1 MSRSKQLTW
10 RSIGLFGVLLALVTL
25 LSTPPLHAV
34 EAATTEADDATQSGD
49 AGLPTVSALVSKA
62 QPIPGFLPLYW
73 QADKGRLLARI
84 DHFDTSFIYYSGL
97 SNGIGS
103 NDLGL
108 DRAQLGGT
116 QLVRFERIGPRVLLV
131 ADNTQYRAK
140 SSNPRERLAVDEAF
154 ASSVLWGFD
163 IVAQH
168 GDDSAAM
175 QTAPKMGDESFDSDA
190 VLIDVT
196 EFALRDAHNVA
207 RRLAAAGEGSYSVD
221 ATRSAI
227 YLPRTKGFPDNSDI
241 DVMITLVGE
250 PTGDTLATV
259 SPDASAVT
267 VHMHHAFVRL
277 PDDGYTPLPYD
288 PRAGFI
294 DDEVGFYDYAVP
306 LDQSVQRSY
315 AWRHRLKKVDP
326 TAARSAA
333 VEPIVYYVDPGVP
346 EPIRSALIEGASWW
360 NQAFEAAGYIDAFQ
374 VKLLP
379 EGADPMDIRYN
390 VINWVHRSTRGWSY
404 GYSIRDP
411 RTQEILKGHVTLGS
425 LRVRQ
430 DYLIAEG
437 LLAPYTD
444 EGEASDTS
452 QAQLNAFAL
461 SRIRQLAAHE
471 VGHTI
476 GLEHN
481 FAASADDRASVMDYP
496 HPYVSLD
503 AQGQVDLSDAY
514 AVGIGAWDKR
524 AITWGYQD
532 FAPGIDAAEA
542 REALIRET
550 IASDLHFIA
559 DRHARANAFSSEAG
573 PCHSR
578 GSLWDNGADPV
589 AELNRL
595 MALRS
600 VVLGN
605 FSEAVIRNGQSY
617 ARIEEVLVPAYLM
630 HRYQLQAAGT
640 VLGGRDFSYA
650 LRGDGQQPTW
660 GVEGQRQRNALQALL
675 VTLQPAALALA
686 PDLVRLIAPRPPGSP
701 ASREL
706 FPRETGYLFD
716 PLSAA
721 DTALTLS
728 LRVLLDPTRAAR
740 LNVQHGQDPAMPNF
754 AELLQQ
760 LMSTTWFVPDQT
772 ASPVAQAALQ
782 RRGQVA
788 VLEHMLALVG
798 NTQASVQVRA
808 DALDTLLTLDDW
820 LAAQSTDSQAW
831 RAHYRYAVAR
841 LSGLRTGEGLEATKT
856 TLPPPGSPI

>member
-10 RSIGLFGVLLALVTL
+10 RSIGLLGVSLTL
-25 LSTPPLHAV
+25 MTSLNIAPLHAA
-34 EAATTEADDATQSGD
+34 ETAAAVTDETAQASEE
-49 AGLPTVSALVSKA
+49 GLPTVSALVSKTD
-62 QPIPGFLPLYW
+62 PIPGFLPLYW
-73 QADKGRLLARI
+73 RADKGQLLARL
-84 DHFDTSFIYYSGL
+84 DSFNKPFIYYSGL

-116 QLVRFERIGPRVLLV
+116 QLVHFERIGPRVLLV
-131 ADNTQYRAK
+131 AENTKYRAD

-163 IVAQH
+163 VVAQH
-168 GDDSAAM
+168 GDE
-175 QTAPKMGDESFDSDA
+175 TAEALATSTVADEDFGPGA

-196 EFALRDAHNVA
+196 EFALRDTHNVA
-207 RRLAAAGEGSYSVD
+207 RRLAGAEEGSYSVD
-221 ATRSAI
+221 VTRSGI

-241 DVMITLVGE
+241 DAVITLVGE
-250 PTGDTLATV
+250 PKGDTLATV

-294 DDEVGFYDYAVP
+294 DDDEGFYDYAVP
-306 LDQSVQRSY
+306 LDQPVQRSY
-315 AWRHRLKKVDP
+315 AWRHRLSKQDP
-326 TAARSAA
+326 SAARSPA
-333 VEPIVYYVDPGVP
+333 VDPIVYYVDPGVP

-379 EGADPMDIRYN
+379 AGADPMDIRYN

-411 RTQEILKGHVTLGS
+411 RTQEILKGQVTLGS

-437 LLAPYTD
+437 LLAPYTR
-444 EGEASDTS
+444 EGEASEAN
-452 QAQLNAFAL
+452 QQVLNEFAL

-496 HPYVSLD
+496 YPYVALN
-503 AQGQVDLSDAY
+503 AQGQVDLSNAY

-532 FAPGIDAAEA
+532 FAPGIDAAIA

-550 IASDLHFIA
+550 IAGGLHFIG
-559 DRHARANAFSSEAG
+559 DRHARANPSSVDAG

-595 MALRS
+595 MALRN

-617 ARIEEVLVPAYLM
+617 SRIEEVLVPAYLM

-660 GVEGQRQRNALQALL
+660 GVGAQRQRDALQALL
-675 VTLQPAALALA
+675 ATLQPSVLALS
-686 PDLVRLIAPRPPGSP
+686 PELVRLISPRPPGSP
-701 ASREL
+701 TSREL

-721 DTALTLS
+721 DSAVTLS

-740 LNVQHGQDPAMPNF
+740 LNMQHAQDPAMPNF
-754 AELLQQ
+754 AELLHQ
-760 LMSTTWFVPDQT
+760 LMSTTWFAAGQT
-772 ASPVAQAALQ
+772 DLSPAQAALQ
-782 RRGQVA
+782 RREQVS
-788 VLEHMLALVG
+788 VLEHLLKLVS
-798 NTQASVQVRA
+798 NTHVSVQVRA
-808 DALDTLLTLDDW
+808 DALDTLLNLDEW
-820 LAAQSTDSQAW
+820 LARQSTGSQAW
-831 RAHYRYAVAR
+831 RAHYRYAAAR
-841 LSGLRTGEGLEATKT
+841 LTALQEGEGLEGTQT
-856 TLPPPGSPI
+856 TMPPPGSPI

>member
-1 MSRSKQLTW
+1 MTYGKRLTW
-10 RSIGLFGVLLALVTL
+10 RGLALLAVLMIPISAVVL
-25 LSTPPLHAV
+25 TPSVL
-34 EAATTEADDATQSGD
+34 ADDKADTAD
-49 AGLPTVSALVSKA
+49 ADAAANKALPAVSELVDKA
-62 QPIPGFLPLYW
+62 DAIPGFLPFYW

-84 DHFDTSFIYYSGL
+84 DAFNTPFIYYSGL
-97 SNGIGS
+97 SNGVGS

-116 QLVRFERIGPRVLLV
+116 QLVHFERIGPRVLLM
-131 ADNTQYRAK
+131 AENTQYRAD
-140 SSNPRERLAVDEAF
+140 SANPRERLAVEEAF

-163 IVAQH
+163 IVAQQEAEL
-168 GDDSAAM
+168 DDS
-175 QTAPKMGDESFDSDA
+175 TPIESMPSEPQFTQNA

-196 EFALRDAHNVA
+196 EFALRDAHNMA
-207 RRLAAAGEGSYSVD
+207 RRLKAAGEGSYSVD
-221 ATRSAI
+221 AKRSAI

-241 DVMITLVGE
+241 DAIITLVGE
-250 PTGDTLATV
+250 PAGDTLATV
-259 SPDASAVT
+259 SPDASAIT

-294 DDEVGFYDYAVP
+294 DDEVGVYDYAAP
-306 LDQSVQRSY
+306 LDEPVQRSY
-315 AWRHRLKKVDP
+315 AWRHRLKKQDP
-326 TAARSAA
+326 SAARSRA

-379 EGADPMDIRYN
+379 EGADPMDVRYN

-444 EGEASDTS
+444 NGEATEEG
-452 QAQLNAFAL
+452 QQQLNDFAL
-461 SRIRQLAAHE
+461 ARIRQLAAHE

-496 HPYVSLD
+496 YPYVTLD
-503 AQGQVDLSDAY
+503 ANGQVDVSDAY

-532 FAPGIDAAEA
+532 FAPGVDAEKA
-542 REALIRET
+542 REALIRDT
-550 IASDLHFIA
+550 IASGLHFIA
-559 DRHARANAFSSEAG
+559 DRHSRADAFSVDAG

-595 MALRS
+595 MALRQ

-605 FSEAVIRNGQSY
+605 FSDAVIRNGQSY

-640 VLGGRDFSYA
+640 ILGGRDFSYA
-650 LRGDGQQPTW
+650 LRGDGQLPTSL
-660 GVEGQRQRNALQALL
+660 VTAEHQRDALQALL
-675 VTLQPAALALA
+675 ATVQPQALALSPA
-686 PDLVRLIAPRPPGSP
+686 LVSLIAPRPPGSP
-701 ASREL
+701 DSREL

-740 LNVQHGQDPAMPNF
+740 LDLQHAQNASLPDFP
-754 AELLQQ
+754 EVLQQ
-760 LMSTTWFVPDQT
+760 LMSASWF
-772 ASPVAQAALQ
+772 APVQSGDVAAQSALQ
-782 RRGQVA
+782 RRAQIS
-788 VLEHMLALVG
+788 VLEHLLKLTA
-798 NTQASVQVRA
+798 NTHAAAHVRGE
-808 DALDTLLTLDDW
+808 ALDALLTLGDW
-820 LAAQSTDSQAW
+820 LDKQKPKATAW
-831 RAHYRYAVAR
+831 RAHYRYAATR
-841 LSGLRTGEGLEATKT
+841 LAKLRDGDGLEASQLTM
-856 TLPPPGSPI
+856 PPPGSPI